1 MFVGTSPER
10 PLFIFAAI
18 AETDTVMARAAVRR
32 RAIGIN
38 PVDIE
43 RFKAALAI
51 LRFKR
56 PCLKKFQILS
66 RVNLPLM
73 IA

>member
-1 MFVGTSPER
+1 MFVGTSAER

-18 AETDTVMARAAVRR
+18 AETDTVMAS
-32 RAIGIN
+32 GSEKTCN
-38 PVDIE
+38 GHQSVDIE